1 MIAVTLTDWEGT
13 MVYHTAVTF
22 PRQTEC
28 PGSVAHGSD
37 RWVSLSWE
45 SSVVPGGAVGAQDQ
59 TPQEPHSIR
68 DTEDRF
74 LCHSYLPCFNQ
85 IFLPLEPF

>member
-37 RWVSLSWE
+37 RCVSLSWE
-45 SSVVPGGAVGAQDQ
+45 SSVVPGGAVDQ
-59 TPQEPHSIR
+59 TAQWYLGVHRIKPHRSHI
-68 DTEDRF
+68 
-74 LCHSYLPCFNQ
+74 L
-85 IFLPLEPF
+85 